1 MTNQEIRLSVD
12 DIYYKISQL
21 KENLKAIR
29 AECKHEKKVEGVN
42 FEMVIHNCLIC
53 ETCGESF
60 PLPYDYYKNSSCK
73 RGNRGKNHN
82 KSQVTD

>member
-12 DIYYKISQL
+12 DIYQKISQL
-21 KENLKAIR
+21 QEQLKSIR

-42 FEMVIHNCLIC
+42 FEMLIHNCLIC

-60 PLPYDYYKNSSCK
+60 PLPDGYCKNSIHK
-73 RGNRGKNHN
+73 RGNRVK
-82 KSQVTD
+82 

>member
-12 DIYYKISQL
+12 DIYHKICQL
-21 KENLKAIR
+21 QENLKAIR

-42 FEMVIHNCLIC
+42 FEMVTYICLIC

-60 PLPYDYYKNSSCK
+60 PSS
-73 RGNRGKNHN
+73 NW
-82 KSQVTD
+82 